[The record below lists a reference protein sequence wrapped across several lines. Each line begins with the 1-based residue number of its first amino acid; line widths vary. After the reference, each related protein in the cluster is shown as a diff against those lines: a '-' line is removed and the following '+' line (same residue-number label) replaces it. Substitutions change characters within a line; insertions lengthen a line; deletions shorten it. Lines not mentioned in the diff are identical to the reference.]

1 MGVAESRS
9 SRQSSDSNAQA
20 VSATETSD
28 QILPKDYQQQ
38 ALLTE
43 VVLDRH
49 CDTMQT
55 LMCKKNRKCR
65 MHGANK
71 DRSILGSDGGGG
83 GGGKSASSLNT
94 RPHSAKYGASNSR
107 IGNRSSKNV
116 LVNRTIDS
124 FVDAVPAKRVGDA
137 NGVSYAANAT
147 GRMAVG
153 RCDAKAE
160 LELWPPFSASLPAL
174 QQKSP
179 PHGQAATDSVLLLSF
194 FFSVFRYFSFPLKL
208 FLFYLSLAGYFIL
221 NSYQF
226 SLCIT
231 Y

>member
-83 GGGKSASSLNT
+83 KSASSLNT

-160 LELWPPFSASLPAL
+160 WELWPPFSASLPAV